1 MDTPSQSF
9 AWTSVVIPGAEITVE
24 EESYKNKASYILTQ
38 LEQEAEYQVQ
48 VQAKNIFGW
57 GKASEQFEFETTSPG
72 DFFNVIIYK
81 AC

>member
-9 AWTSVVIPGAEITVE
+9 AWTSVVIPGAEITV

-57 GKASEQFEFETTSPG
+57 GKASEQFEFETTTPG
-72 DFFNVIIYK
+72 DFFIVIIYK
-81 AC
+81 VC

>member
-24 EESYKNKASYILTQ
+24 ESYKNKASHILSQ
-38 LEQEAEYQVQ
+38 LEQEAHYQVQ

-57 GKASEQFEFETTSPG
+57 GKPSEQFSFQTTLPGKFFSP
-72 DFFNVIIYK
+72 K
-81 AC
+81 